1 MHSNSMNQSLFRRF
15 TGVISVFL
23 FIGILVISSLW
34 FENPPKGKGTGTPE
48 TSFSSDRAFVHL
60 THIAV
65 EPHSISSP
73 ELEKVRTYIV
83 DQFKSLGLGVEVE
96 SYPFK
101 YWIHGSEQPECQ
113 GC

>member
-1 MHSNSMNQSLFRRF
+1 M
-15 TGVISVFL
+15 V
-23 FIGILVISSLW
+23 SSLW
-34 FENPPKGKGTGTPE
+34 FEHPPKGKGTGTPE

-60 THIAV
+60 THIAA

-83 DQFKSLGLGVEVE
+83 DQFKSLGLDVEVE

-101 YWIHGSEQPECQ
+101 YNRGNGDEDVTLNNIWINGSPQPECQ